1 MALALVQGAGSISRT
16 VSGSPGGARRA
27 AGNSPPL
34 APGGPAWPG
43 MLGVEIMAPARDR
56 DGGYAAACSRIDSR
70 FIMIRADVLSCRF
83 VAAGMFLLSFKARRS
98 LLSACPI

>member
-1 MALALVQGAGSISRT
+1 MSQSLTLRQGVPSEKHLCACLMALALVQGAGSLSRT

-43 MLGVEIMAPARDR
+43 MLGVEIMAPAHGR
-56 DGGYAAACSRIDSR
+56 DGGIALKGGQD
-70 FIMIRADVLSCRF
+70 
-83 VAAGMFLLSFKARRS
+83 GQS
-98 LLSACPI
+98 LL